1 MLAHPTHACLGRVQ
15 VNEGSAEK
23 PKWGWVGTKPGAELH
38 FMLNTTLPPG
48 ISPELVGGHVG
59 APARVIVR
67 GRGGGGGAAAQRILD
82 SHALHAALPTPQVD
96 GMPVPKGLA
105 FVSIAHLRSYEHM
118 GVASERRS
126 CARARARVVDCSCSR
141 SRARVVERA
150 C

>member
-1 MLAHPTHACLGRVQ
+1 MRAHEERAAARAPCSARAHACGSMLAHPTHACLGRVQ

-67 GRGGGGGAAAQRILD
+67 GRGGGG
-82 SHALHAALPTPQVD
+82 
-96 GMPVPKGLA
+96 
-105 FVSIAHLRSYEHM
+105 
-118 GVASERRS
+118 RR
-126 CARARARVVDCSCSR
+126 CTADP
-141 SRARVVERA
+141 
-150 C
+150 